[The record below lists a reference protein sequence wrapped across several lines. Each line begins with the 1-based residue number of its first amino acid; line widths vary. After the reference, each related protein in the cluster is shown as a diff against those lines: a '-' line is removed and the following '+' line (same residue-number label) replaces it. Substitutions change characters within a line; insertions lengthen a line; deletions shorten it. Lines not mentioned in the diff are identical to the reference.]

1 MSGYMRGISLGPNWF
16 WLFSVGVLSLIASTV
31 IVRLD
36 NKSWQVMHILAV
48 VGSRSWDSI
57 VVLLLALVVSSSENR
72 FRQSS
77 LEISAN
83 LVVTN
88 TLSEYL
94 PLLDQLLFITFGS
107 FRNTVCIRSLSVFDD
122 ILVLVRGR
130 RVLWEIGPVSLCL
143 AKRGILELFAWI
155 D

>member
-1 MSGYMRGISLGPNWF
+1 
-16 WLFSVGVLSLIASTV
+16 
-31 IVRLD
+31 
-36 NKSWQVMHILAV
+36 MHILAV
-48 VGSRSWDSI
+48 IGSRSWDSI

-94 PLLDQLLFITFGS
+94 PLLDQLLLITFGS
-107 FRNTVCIRSLSVFDD
+107 FRNTVCIRSLSVLDD
-122 ILVLVRGR
+122 ILVLVRSR
-130 RVLWEIGPVSLCL
+130 
-143 AKRGILELFAWI
+143 
-155 D
+155 

>member
-1 MSGYMRGISLGPNWF
+1 
-16 WLFSVGVLSLIASTV
+16 
-31 IVRLD
+31 
-36 NKSWQVMHILAV
+36 MHILAV

-57 VVLLLALVVSSSENR
+57 VVLLLALVVCSSENR

-107 FRNTVCIRSLSVFDD
+107 FRNTVYIRSLSVFDD

-143 AKRGILELFAWI
+143 AKRGILELFAWF

>member
-1 MSGYMRGISLGPNWF
+1 MRGISLGPNWF

-31 IVRLD
+31 IVRFD

-57 VVLLLALVVSSSENR
+57 VVLFLALVVSSSENR

-94 PLLDQLLFITFGS
+94 PLLDQLLLITFGS

-122 ILVLVRGR
+122 ILVLVRSR

-143 AKRGILELFAWI
+143 AKRGILKLFSWI